1 MTLKKILSLFFALT
15 LTVVMT
21 GCQDK
26 IESVEA
32 FTSDKAPF
40 PQVINIRE
48 VNPPKLIQ
56 ELNKNFA
63 QKQPQVK
70 IISPANGEILK
81 TTSVEVKLTVSGL
94 TIFKDETLKMGPH
107 LNFFLDDQPY
117 QAIYSTE
124 EPFLLTGLAPGTHT
138 IRVFASR
145 PWHESFKNEGAYAQT
160 TFHVYTPTEANN
172 PNNSLPLLTYSCPQ
186 GTYGAEPIML
196 DFYLTNAPLHL
207 AAQENS
213 EDNIRDWRIRVTING
228 EVSIIDT
235 WQPLY
240 LTGFNQ
246 GENWVKLEFIDDQG
260 DVLKNVFN
268 STVRVI
274 NFDPKFKDTLSKL
287 VTGKISLN
295 KAQAITIPNYPVSD
309 IEEEETENSL
319 TETEEIITET
329 PEETLEVTEN
339 NEAEISE
346 KTLEVT
352 ENNQAEISEES
363 LKITESNDSET
374 FKETL
379 EVTGNND
386 DETPEKTLEVTE
398 DNDTDISEETLKVTK
413 NNDDEISAETLE
425 VTENNEVETLEN
437 NES

>member
-1 MTLKKILSLFFALT
+1 MTLKKILSLFLTLT
-15 LTVVMT
+15 LTVMMT

-32 FTSDKAPF
+32 FTSDKAPI
-40 PQVINIRE
+40 PQVINIKE

-70 IISPANGEILK
+70 IISPADGKILD
-81 TTSVEVKLTVSGL
+81 TTSAEVKLTVSDL
-94 TIFKDETLKMGPH
+94 TIFKDDNLKMGPH
-107 LNFFLDDQPY
+107 LHFFLDDQPY

-124 EPFLLTGLAPGTHT
+124 EPVLLTDLAPGTHT

-160 TFHVYTPTEANN
+160 TFHVFTPTEDNN
-172 PNNSLPLLTYSCPQ
+172 PNNSLPLLTYSRPQ

-213 EDNIRDWRIRVTING
+213 EDNIRDWRIRITING

-274 NFDPKFKDTLSKL
+274 NFDPKFNDTLSKL
-287 VTGKISLN
+287 VTGKISLS
-295 KAQAITIPNYPVSD
+295 KAQAITIPNYPVSE
-309 IEEEETENSL
+309 IEEEVIENSL
-319 TETEEIITET
+319 TQTEEIITET
-329 PEETLEVTEN
+329 SEESLEVIENNPAEIPEETLDVIESN
-339 NEAEISE
+339 DAEISE
-346 KTLEVT
+346 ESLDVIENNNDENSEEGLDVI

-363 LKITESNDSET
+363 L
-374 FKETL
+374 
-379 EVTGNND
+379 
-386 DETPEKTLEVTE
+386 
-398 DNDTDISEETLKVTK
+398 
-413 NNDDEISAETLE
+413 EI
-425 VTENNEVETLEN
+425 TENNQAEIS
-437 NES
+437 ESDES